1 MVVCANAMADMVD
14 MQGFIDDLQARGRYA
29 FTDAEARDAVRP
41 SARAAAEA
49 LRRLRAGGRIATP
62 RRGFDVIVSPEYR
75 GAGCPPAS
83 WFIDDL
89 MRFVGRPY
97 YVALLSAAA
106 VHGAAHHQPM
116 RFQVVTDRP
125 MRPAGAGHVRID
137 FHVSRAT
144 ASAPVAQ
151 VQTETGY
158 MSVSTPEV
166 TAFDLVRFVAASGGT
181 SNIATVLADLAESL
195 QTGALRGFAAT
206 RPTPEI
212 QRLGY
217 LLDAIGREDLADPLA
232 RALAGRRVRTV
243 LLAPESPSG
252 TGEATPP
259 WRVAANESIDPDSL

>member
-1 MVVCANAMADMVD
+1 
-14 MQGFIDDLQARGRYA
+14 MQGFIDDLQTRGRYS
-29 FTDAEARDAVRP
+29 FTDAEARDAVKP

-49 LRRLRAGGRIATP
+49 LRRLRVGGRIATP
-62 RRGFDVIVSPEYR
+62 RRGFDVIVPPEYR

-125 MRPAGAGHVRID
+125 MRPAGAGRVRID

-144 ASAPVAQ
+144 ASAPAAQ

-158 MSVSTPEV
+158 MSVSTPDV

-243 LLAPESPSG
+243 LLAAGSPSG
-252 TGEATPP
+252 TREATPP